1 MFRGKSKAFKGLVIG
16 LGSLVVVSLVAMLG
30 LGFLGG
36 NKAETV
42 DEMSYT
48 IAEAKEGQ
56 LTSST
61 LLTGTVK
68 ANEEQYVY
76 YDAAKGDIANIAVK
90 VGDQVQVGQVLFSY
104 DGKEAQMAYDAAVRA
119 LNKIDRQIYEL
130 NTYGVTVTETGD
142 EETDQQA
149 TATAQ
154 RSVNSQMSDLQDSR
168 ADAVDGI
175 NKAQVALDEAQV
187 KSTVAG
193 TVVEVNRS
201 VAKSTTGSAQ
211 TVIHIVNNSS
221 LVVAGEMSEYNLAN
235 IKVDQEVSMTSKV
248 YPDKTWTGKV
258 SYISDYPSSAGGS
271 DSSTTAA
278 GGSNAK
284 YPFKVQLTSDLAE
297 LKQGFTVSIQ
307 VNNNQKGLIVPVGAV
322 LTDDETTYYV
332 YTYDKTSHKIKR
344 TVVEIGSA
352 DGANQQILSGLK
364 AGDKVIENPTMD
376 LTDGQ
381 EVTVD
386 EQATN

>member
-1 MFRGKSKAFKGLVIG
+1 MFRGKGKAFKGLMIG
-16 LGSLVVVSLVAMLG
+16 LGGLAVVALVAILG

-36 NKAETV
+36 NKAEPA
-42 DEMSYT
+42 DESSYT
-48 IAEAKEGQ
+48 TAEVKEGK
-56 LTSST
+56 LTSAT
-61 LLTGTVK
+61 LLTGTVR
-68 ANEEQYVY
+68 ANEEQHVY
-76 YDAAKGDIANIAVK
+76 YDASKGDIANIAVN
-90 VGDQVQVGQVLFSY
+90 VGDQVQVGQVLLSY
-104 DGKEAQMAYDAAVRA
+104 DGKDAQMAYDAAVRA

-142 EETDQQA
+142 EATDQEA

-154 RSVNSQMSDLQDSR
+154 RTVNSQMSDLQDAR
-168 ADAVDGI
+168 ADAVDGV
-175 NKAQVALDEAQV
+175 NKAQAALNEAQV

-235 IKVDQEVSMTSKV
+235 IKLDQEVSMTSKV

-258 SYISDYPSSAGGS
+258 SYISDYPSSAGG
-271 DSSTTAA
+271 DSSSATA
-278 GGSNAK
+278 GGSGAK
-284 YPFKVQLTSDLAE
+284 YPFKVQLTSDLGE

-307 VNNNQKGLIVPVGAV
+307 VNNNQKGLVVPVGAV